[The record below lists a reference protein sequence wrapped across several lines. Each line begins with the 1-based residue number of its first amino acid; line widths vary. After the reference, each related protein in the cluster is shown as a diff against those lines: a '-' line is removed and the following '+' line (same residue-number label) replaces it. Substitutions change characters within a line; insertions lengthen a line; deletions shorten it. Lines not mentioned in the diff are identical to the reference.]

1 MILSDTVC
9 ITRFLETKK
18 KKKKINQTLFI
29 LFNNIK
35 LFIYQNN
42 LRSIH
47 PVNLSIIVSRPF
59 R

>member
-9 ITRFLETKK
+9 IIRFLETKK
-18 KKKKINQTLFI
+18 KKKKKETLFI

-42 LRSIH
+42 LRNIH